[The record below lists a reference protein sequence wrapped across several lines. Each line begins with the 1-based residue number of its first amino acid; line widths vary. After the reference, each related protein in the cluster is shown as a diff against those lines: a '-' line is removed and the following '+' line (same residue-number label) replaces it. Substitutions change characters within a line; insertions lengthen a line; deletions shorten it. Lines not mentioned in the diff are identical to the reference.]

1 MRFRVQP
8 GLSAWLALSL
18 SLAVAGV
25 LNAAAPPL
33 VLPVIMNSARP
44 STPPP
49 SGQPVNFALGP
60 GHADLTAHQVVR
72 AANDRVYV
80 VAGRMGSNIVTL
92 YASTIALPISVANFA
107 SVTMT
112 TVDGRDVMMVTTA
125 YSTQNTTLIPVF
137 VQTTGGALYLHV
149 FDTGSNTFR
158 AGLQVATGLPVFRD
172 DDLYLGTVGSSVV
185 ADSTGR
191 FHAAYWTGT
200 QATNQPTFNAAIQY
214 CSFTYNAAA
223 NTFSGCSPTAVTTS
237 TGVNTHPV
245 LAVAPND
252 GSVTVAWLQGFDS
265 SAQIVARTKPAGG
278 GFGSLQVVST
288 QMPWTGRSTGNLPQ
302 NRHYNEIDV
311 DQGPGLVID
320 NSGTRH
326 LVYIADEESIPGTQA
341 IDYGRIVYAAQASG
355 ASTWSATALPN
366 FSHDPAVYVAPNGE
380 VLILGH
386 GWDKSGASA
395 VPECRTG
402 RSMCYMRKP
411 PGGAWSQ
418 QLLVANF
425 VGDQSYDG
433 SSSVKWSPSGMQ
445 RPELFEFAFYSIRES
460 TGQYQN
466 PTVHY
471 GRIAAP

>member
-1 MRFRVQP
+1 MRCWVRIGVRV
-8 GLSAWLALSL
+8 GLALSL
-18 SLAVAGV
+18 GLAVVGM
-25 LNAAAPPL
+25 LYAAAPPL
-33 VLPVIMNSARP
+33 FLPLIMNSAP
-44 STPPP
+44 AVTPPAA
-49 SGQPVNFALGP
+49 GQPVSFALGP
-60 GHADLTAHQVVR
+60 GHADVTAHQVVR
-72 AANDRVYV
+72 ATNDRVYV
-80 VAGRMGSNIVTL
+80 VAGRMGSNVVTL
-92 YASTIALPISVANFA
+92 YASTIALPTSVANFTSA
-107 SVTMT
+107 STT
-112 TVDGRDVMMVTTA
+112 TVDGRDAMMVTAA

-172 DDLYLGTVGSSVV
+172 DDLYLGTVGSSVM

-200 QATNQPTFNAAIQY
+200 QATNQPTFDAAIQY

-223 NTFSGCSPTAVTTS
+223 NTLSGCSPTAVTTG

-245 LAVAPND
+245 VAVAPND

-265 SAQIVARTKPAGG
+265 SAQIVARTKPASG

-288 QMPWTGRSTGNLPQ
+288 QAPWTGRSTGNLPQ

-326 LVYIADEESIPGTQA
+326 LTYIASEEPISGTQA
-341 IDYGRIVYAAQASG
+341 TDYGRIVYATQAPG
-355 ASTWSATALPN
+355 ATTWSVTALPN
-366 FSHDPAVYVAPNGE
+366 FSHDPSVYVAPNGE

-386 GWDKSGASA
+386 GWDKSAASA

-402 RSMCYMRKP
+402 RAMCYLRKP